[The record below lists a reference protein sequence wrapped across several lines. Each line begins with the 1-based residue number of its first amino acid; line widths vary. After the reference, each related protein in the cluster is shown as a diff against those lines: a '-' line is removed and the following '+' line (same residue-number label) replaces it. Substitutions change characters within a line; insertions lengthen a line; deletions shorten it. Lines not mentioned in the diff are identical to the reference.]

1 METKGE
7 SFKINNIYRVFW
19 FNVFVSRIF
28 ISFPRINISPTHWL
42 LNDYI
47 YTVNENDVNKRETWK
62 TRIDKFQQLFFLSVC
77 VYVYRSCLQKVTST
91 LLNEHGA
98 RSWLIDLYIQSFELL
113 RPFHIVLSE
122 EVVSYTIKLI
132 YVYSH
137 LLIL

>member
-91 LLNEHGA
+91 CRNEYGA
-98 RSWLIDLYIQSFELL
+98 RSWLIDLYIQLFEVL
-113 RPFHIVLSE
+113 RSVRIALAKE
-122 EVVSYTIKLI
+122 AVSYAIKLI
-132 YVYSH
+132 YVLS